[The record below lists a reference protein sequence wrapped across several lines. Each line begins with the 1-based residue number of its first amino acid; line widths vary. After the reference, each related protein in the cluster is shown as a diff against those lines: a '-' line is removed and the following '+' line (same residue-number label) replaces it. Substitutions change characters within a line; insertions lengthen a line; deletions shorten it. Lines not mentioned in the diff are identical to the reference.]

1 MDLEV
6 EELNIKL
13 ESSKW
18 YIFFDLNLGVNLFKF
33 LFFFLFFEYVC
44 RDRYQHKT
52 LPSIGST

>member
-33 LFFFLFFEYVC
+33 LFFFFVF
-44 RDRYQHKT
+44 
-52 LPSIGST
+52 